1 MGLFDKVKGV
11 KEAEN
16 TKLTKEESFAAVA
29 LAAVAADGMITEE
42 EANGLVVSLVRM
54 KLFSGYNSNQ
64 MGAMLN
70 KLVQIIKKQGVDEL
84 VNMAKESLAEGPEGD
99 RVRGRHRPRIGRRG
113 AGREGEGDPHQDPAD
128 PGDPRG
134 QGGHDNRGHTH
145 QEQGLNLFNKWSR
158 GPSSFL
164 FSDLGI
170 EPAYL
175 QTTEQ

>member
-11 KEAEN
+11 KEVEN

-84 VNMAKESLAEGPEGD
+84 VNMAKESLTKDLRETAFAVDTDLALADGELGGKEKAILPKIQQIMEIPED
-99 RVRGRHRPRIGRRG
+99 KAVTII
-113 AGREGEGDPHQDPAD
+113 EVI
-128 PGDPRG
+128 
-134 QGGHDNRGHTH
+134 
-145 QEQGLNLFNKWSR
+145 LIKNK
-158 GPSSFL
+158 G
-164 FSDLGI
+164 
-170 EPAYL
+170 
-175 QTTEQ
+175 

>member
-54 KLFSGYNSNQ
+54 KLFLGYNGNQ

-84 VNMAKESLAEGPEGD
+84 VNMAKESLPKDLKETAFAVATDLALADGELGGKEKEILTKIQQIMEIPED
-99 RVRGRHRPRIGRRG
+99 KAVTII
-113 AGREGEGDPHQDPAD
+113 EVI
-128 PGDPRG
+128 
-134 QGGHDNRGHTH
+134 
-145 QEQGLNLFNKWSR
+145 LIKNK
-158 GPSSFL
+158 G
-164 FSDLGI
+164 
-170 EPAYL
+170 
-175 QTTEQ
+175 